1 MILRYS
7 IGLEKNLNFIIRFD
21 FTTPMFK
28 IRSDL
33 VLQLVLTDKVNLLCI
48 FRLFYFSLLKLF
60 YSRET
65 DLISLWFKGQGTF

>member
-1 MILRYS
+1 
-7 IGLEKNLNFIIRFD
+7 
-21 FTTPMFK
+21 MFE

-48 FRLFYFSLLKLF
+48 FRLFYFFLLKLF
-60 YSRET
+60 DSRET

>member
-7 IGLEKNLNFIIRFD
+7 IGLGKNLNFIIRFD
-21 FTTPMFK
+21 FTTPMFE

-60 YSRET
+60 DSRET
-65 DLISLWFKGQGTF
+65 DLMSLWFKGQGTF

>member
-21 FTTPMFK
+21 FTTPLFE

-48 FRLFYFSLLKLF
+48 FRLLYFSLLKLLD
-60 YSRET
+60 SRET